1 MVMYAYYI
9 ICILHILH
17 TIQKNA
23 PKPKSPPAPAPLSS
37 AQLLRWFVRLL
48 PCRAVRQLPALRS
61 KSFYDRLFNPLV
73 TLWYLLFQRLHS
85 DHSLEAALTD
95 ARGGGADRLNQ
106 KLSGGLTSSSTCSYS
121 EARQRLPGQFLAQAL
136 RLQGR
141 NLIDLSPT
149 TTRWHGWVLAL
160 LDGTTV
166 RLRPYGNIA
175 QQFAPNRNKHGRPYW
190 CLMRVVVGFCAL
202 SGAAL
207 DCAIGSIRLGEQTL
221 ACQIILASAAR
232 CLFIGDRNFGVF
244 RIAQAARHAGQAVLV
259 RLTEVRARKL
269 LGRRLRLGQHPV
281 LWKASRHDQL
291 QAGIGPEPIV
301 GRLLIAWLQR
311 RGFRPQRLCLFTT
324 LPDTAQY
331 SLPELVRV
339 YGLRWHIE
347 LNLRYLKTQMDLV
360 QLEAKSADMAR
371 KEWLAGLLAYNL
383 IRAAQLCAAVHKGL
397 SPLSLS
403 FSSARRCLET
413 WLRQFG
419 RRSHRRLCRP
429 WAQLLEQISRGR
441 LPRRRK
447 PRPSEPRAQRH
458 LRQPYP
464 PLHGTRAK
472 ARKNI
477 AKYHS
482 KS

>member
-1 MVMYAYYI
+1 MVMYAYYS
-9 ICILHILH
+9 ICILDIIKI
-17 TIQKNA
+17 IQKNA
-23 PKPKSPPAPAPLSS
+23 PKPPPRTALSP

-48 PCRAVRQLPALRS
+48 PCRALCKLPALQS

-73 TLWYLLFQRLHS
+73 TLWYLLFQRLNS
-85 DHSLEAALTD
+85 DHSLQGVVLD
-95 ARGGGADRLNQ
+95 ARGGGADRLNK
-106 KLSGGLTSSSTCSYS
+106 KLSPGLASHSTCSYS
-121 EARQRLPGQFLAQAL
+121 DARQRLPWQFLAQAL
-136 RLQGR
+136 LLQGR
-141 NLIDLSPT
+141 NLIGLSPT
-149 TTRWHGWVLAL
+149 TLWQGWVLAL

-175 QQFAPNRNKHGRPYW
+175 KQFAPNGNKHGRPYW

-207 DCAIGSIRLGEQTL
+207 DCAIGSIRLSEQAL
-221 ACQIILASAAR
+221 ACQIILASVGK

-244 RIAQAARHAGQAVLV
+244 RIVQAARHARQAVLV
-259 RLTEVRARKL
+259 RLTKVRARKL
-269 LGRRLRLGQHPV
+269 LGRPLSLGQHQV
-281 LWKASRHDQL
+281 LWKASPHDQL
-291 QAGIGPEPIV
+291 QEGNCREPIA
-301 GRLLIAWLQR
+301 GRLLVVRLQR
-311 RGFRPQRLCLFTT
+311 RGFRPQQLCLFTT

-331 SLPELVRV
+331 PLQELVRV
-339 YGLRWHIE
+339 YALRWHIE

-360 QLEAKSADMAR
+360 QLEAKSTDMAR

-383 IRAAQLCAAVHKGL
+383 IRAAQLCAAVQKGL

-403 FSSARRCLET
+403 FSSVRRCLET
-413 WLRQFG
+413 WLRQFA
-419 RRSHRRLCRP
+419 RRSHRLLCSH
-429 WAQLLEQISRGR
+429 WARLLEQINRCR

-447 PRPSEPRAQRH
+447 TRPNEPRAQRH

-477 AKYHS
+477 AKYVS